1 VTRTPEDVSYELGAQ
16 LTFRVLERFKMFGP
30 EFQFPP
36 PDIALIASIADVGK
50 YLARNETARV
60 VIRELMSECDRLQLG
75 DYPTAMMLRVCL
87 EQLDIPIK
95 WVPFAELG
103 IPGKLQPM
111 GPRGRA

>member
-1 VTRTPEDVSYELGAQ
+1 MTPQEFSYQMGAQ

-36 PDIALIASIADVGK
+36 PEIALLASVADVGK

-60 VIRELMSECDRLQLG
+60 VIRELMSECDRLKLG

-87 EQLDIPIK
+87 EEHDIPIK
-95 WVPFAELG
+95 WVAFDELG
-103 IPGKLQPM
+103 IPGKLVRMAKGAPS
-111 GPRGRA
+111 

>member
-1 VTRTPEDVSYELGAQ
+1 MY
-16 LTFRVLERFKMFGP
+16 RVLEAFKMFGP
-30 EFQFPP
+30 EFQFPT

-50 YLARNETARV
+50 YIARNETARV
-60 VIRELMSECDRLQLG
+60 VLREAISECDRLKL
-75 DYPTAMMLRVCL
+75 DDVPTAMMLRICL

-111 GPRGRA
+111 SRGGKA